1 MGKDKNL
8 KIGNGLFL
16 SLFSPIVFVLL
27 SLRFIFILD
36 QMGFLD
42 IILGGLLL
50 YGFIRGIWNGFFV
63 ELASL
68 LSLLVG
74 IYVAIK
80 FSHFMKAIVE
90 NHVSWNPKTIQITAF
105 VLTFILVV
113 VAITFL
119 AKILT
124 NIASFAF
131 LGWLNKLAGGVFGIL
146 KTALIISISLKLF
159 QKINSNNS
167 FAEKETLDNSLFYNP
182 IQKISAVIYPSLE
195 EWFMDLKTNESKTEE
210 TGN

>member
-1 MGKDKNL
+1 
-8 KIGNGLFL
+8 
-16 SLFSPIVFVLL
+16 
-27 SLRFIFILD
+27 
-36 QMGFLD
+36 MGFLD
-42 IILGGLLL
+42 VILGGLLL

-80 FSHFMKAIVE
+80 FSHFMTAMVG
-90 NHVSWNPKTIQITAF
+90 NHVSWNPKTIQISAF
-105 VLTFILVV
+105 ILTFILVV
-113 VAITFL
+113 VAISFL

-131 LGWLNKLAGGVFGIL
+131 LGWLNKLAGGIFGVL

-159 QKINSNNS
+159 QKINTNNT
-167 FAEKETLDNSLFYNP
+167 FAEKETLDNSVFYNP
-182 IQKISAVIYPSLE
+182 IQKISAAIYPSIE
-195 EWFMDLKTNESKTEE
+195 EWFFDLKSKATNTEE
-210 TGN
+210 KEN